1 MCPWSHGIL
10 KVVWGRISL
19 WEVAGHE
26 PLQESEYWSFN
37 DSVAIY
43 IQLALAYLLDA
54 VIQWGNLVL
63 SVECIDE

>member
-19 WEVAGHE
+19 WEVTGHE

-43 IQLALAYLLDA
+43 IQLALAYLLDV
-54 VIQWGNLVL
+54 VIQ
-63 SVECIDE
+63 